1 MKRLLLPFLFSVS
14 TSFAQQ
20 SSMEVNPSLFVTMA
34 AINAAGY
41 DADLAS
47 NANSPIRAQIR
58 KWAESAKP
66 KVLDQVKEFYA
77 SHRKSDPTRDL
88 SQYISFALC
97 LELYNAEDGPDFR
110 YRMRLSDLPPD
121 VQELDGFEKILTR
134 FYRETKLGELM
145 AGNQAALDRS
155 LEPYHAPVTLAL
167 QQIDGYLRNPRN
179 NGVKGNFFVYLDVL
193 AAPNQI
199 HMRSYGNDLFI
210 VLTSS
215 PEPQIEYIKTAYMRF
230 QIEPIAMRHIA
241 DIEAK
246 RSLVDFAQGAPALDE
261 QYKKDFLSLSVAS
274 LVRAIDA
281 RMLPARQRQA
291 AVDLALKDGFIL
303 TPYFAEAMAD
313 YEKQEQS
320 MRFYLPIL
328 VKGIDLKKETS
339 RLDAVTFASAPRER
353 KAKVAPQP
361 IVEVSPAEKTLEDA
375 EVVYGQKNYTQA
387 SVLFRRALEETNAR
401 PLKGRAYYGMA
412 RIAALNR
419 DPQLAVDLFEKTIA
433 EGAEPQVTAWA
444 HVFAGRLLDL
454 AQDNDAAKKHF
465 EAAIA
470 TKGASPASRKAAE
483 DGLNGIRPSRP

>member
-1 MKRLLLPFLFSVS
+1 
-14 TSFAQQ
+14 
-20 SSMEVNPSLFVTMA
+20 MEVNPSLFVVMT

-58 KWAESAKP
+58 QWAESSKP
-66 KVLDQVKEFYA
+66 KVLEQLKEFYA
-77 SHRKSDPTRDL
+77 SRRKSDPARDL

-97 LELYNAEDGPDFR
+97 IELYDAADGPEFR
-110 YRMRLSDLPPD
+110 YRMRLADLPPD

-134 FYRETKLGELM
+134 FYRETQLAGLLGQ
-145 AGNQAALDRS
+145 NQAALDRT

-179 NGVKGNFFVYLDVL
+179 NGVKGNFYVYLDVL

-215 PEPQIEYIKTAYMRF
+215 PEPQIEYIKTAYIRF
-230 QIEPIAMRHIA
+230 QIEPIAMRHFA
-241 DIEAK
+241 DIETK
-246 RSLVDFAQGAPALDE
+246 SSLIDFAQGAPALDE
-261 QYKKDFLSLSVAS
+261 QYKKDFLSLTVAS
-274 LVRAIDA
+274 LVKAVDV
-281 RMLPARQRQA
+281 RMLPARQRQS
-291 AVDLALKDGFIL
+291 AVDLSLKDGFIL

-328 VKGIDLKKETS
+328 VKGIDLKKETA
-339 RLDAVTFASAPRER
+339 RLDAVTFANAPRER
-353 KAKVAPQP
+353 KAKIAPQ
-361 IVEVSPAEKTLEDA
+361 ITVEISPAEKTLEEA
-375 EVVYGQKNYTQA
+375 EAVYGLKNYAQA
-387 SVLFRRALEETNAR
+387 SVLFRRALEETNSR

-412 RIAALNR
+412 RLAALNR
-419 DPQLAVDLFEKTIA
+419 DPQLAVDLFEKTIS